1 MSNRT
6 AELEQ
11 RGAHER
17 AGSGGDGDFA
27 PKPFVKWPQQ
37 ESETQYAYVEGEIT
51 DWWEAKYGPV
61 ATMMVH
67 RALDVRGELREEGEI
82 ERMDIGVDMEVNVP
96 LNKTLQEKLSESD
109 KGSVFHIA
117 YEGWAKSKDG
127 TRSYR
132 ILKVYEV
139 PPQPASAQAS
149 EAPGVPLP
157 EEDLPPVP
165 QTQESGPGHPDA
177 DLPF

>member
-11 RGAHER
+11 SGARER
-17 AGSGGDGDFA
+17 VGSGGDGDFA

-37 ESETQYAYVEGEIT
+37 ESQVSYAYVEGEIT
-51 DWWEAKYGPV
+51 DWWESKYGPV

-67 RALDVRGELREEGEI
+67 RTLAVRGQLREEDTVEWVDI
-82 ERMDIGVDMEVNVP
+82 EAGMEVN
-96 LNKTLQEKLSESD
+96 LSINKILAEKLSESD
-109 KGSVFHIA
+109 KGGTFHVS
-117 YEGWAKSKDG
+117 YEGWAKARTG
-127 TRSYR
+127 TNSYR

-139 PPQPASAQAS
+139 PAPAGHAQAS

-165 QTQESGPGHPDA
+165 QTHEYGPGHPDA